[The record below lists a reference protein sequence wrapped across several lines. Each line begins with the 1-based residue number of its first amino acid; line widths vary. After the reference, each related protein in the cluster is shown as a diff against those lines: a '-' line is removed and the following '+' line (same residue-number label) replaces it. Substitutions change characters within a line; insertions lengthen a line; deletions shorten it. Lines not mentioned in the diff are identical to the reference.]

1 MRRLLLITSC
11 LLLAVPAT
19 ASATSAS
26 VTRAAN
32 YLVRSQSAK
41 GCLGDREGTGW
52 GAIALRAAG
61 KRAAARRAAVCFSQ
75 TAGPLTTA
83 TDRELGIMAA
93 VAGGISPRHVGGR
106 DLVRA
111 LERSRRGGYY
121 RGSSTNGAI
130 FGVLALRAA
139 GRPVP
144 RAVVRQILR
153 DQSSGGGFD
162 YFPEGAQAD
171 MTAAGIQALKAAGLS
186 CSSRPVRRALVALER
201 FRVGGGYVL
210 GIGQRPNAQSTAWAV
225 QARVACNRPVTSS
238 LRWLKARQGADGS
251 VRYGPVEV
259 GRIWVTGQVIPALAR
274 RWWPIR

>member
-11 LLLAVPAT
+11 LLLTVPAT
-19 ASATSAS
+19 ATAASTS

-32 YLVRSQSAK
+32 YLVRSQSPN
-41 GCLGDREGTGW
+41 GCLGDRTGTGW

-61 KRAAARRAAVCFSQ
+61 KRSAARRAAVCFSH

-186 CSSRPVRRALVALER
+186 CTSRPVRRALVALER

-238 LRWLKARQGADGS
+238 VRWLKARQGADGS

>member
-1 MRRLLLITSC
+1 MRRLLLPLC
-11 LLLAVPAT
+11 LLLALPAT
-19 ASATSAS
+19 APAASVS

-32 YLVRSQSAK
+32 YLVRSQSAN
-41 GCLGDREGTGW
+41 GCLGDRTGTGW

-61 KRAAARRAAVCFSQ
+61 KRAAARRAAACFSR
-75 TAGPLTTA
+75 TAGTLATA
-83 TDRELGIMAA
+83 TDRELGIMTA

-106 DLVRA
+106 DLIRL

-121 RGSSTNGAI
+121 RGSSTNGVI
-130 FGVLALRAA
+130 FGVLALRSAR
-139 GRPVP
+139 RPVP

-153 DQSSGGGFD
+153 DQASGGGFD
-162 YFPEGAQAD
+162 YFPEGEQAD
-171 MTAAGIQALKAAGLS
+171 MTAAGIQALKAAGYS
-186 CSSRPVRRALVALER
+186 CTSRPIRRALKALER

-225 QARVACNRPVTSS
+225 QARAACKRPVTAS
-238 LRWLKARQGADGS
+238 LRWLKARQAADGS
-251 VRYGPVEV
+251 VRYGPANV

>member
-1 MRRLLLITSC
+1 MRRLLLPAL
-11 LLLAVPAT
+11 LLLAVPAS
-19 ASATSAS
+19 ASAASAS
-26 VTRAAN
+26 VNRAAG
-32 YLVRSQSAK
+32 YLIRQQSAN
-41 GCLGDREGTGW
+41 GCLGDRTGTGW

-61 KRAAARRAAVCFSQ
+61 RRGAAHAAAACFARSS
-75 TAGPLTTA
+75 ASLRTA

-106 DLVRA
+106 DLVRI
-111 LERSRRGGYY
+111 LERSRKGGYY
-121 RGSSTNGAI
+121 RGSATNGAI

-139 GRPVP
+139 HRPVP

-153 DQSSGGGFD
+153 DQASNGGFD

-171 MTAAGIQALKAAGLS
+171 MTAAGIQALKAAGYP
-186 CSSRPVRRALVALER
+186 CTSRPVRRALRALER
-201 FRVGGGYVL
+201 FRRGDGYVL

-225 QARVACNRPVTSS
+225 QARAACGRPVGRSQAW
-238 LRWLKARQGADGS
+238 LRRRQAADGS

-259 GRIWVTGQVIPALAR
+259 GRVWVTGQVIPALAR

>member
-1 MRRLLLITSC
+1 MRRLLLPIC
-11 LLLAVPAT
+11 LLVLIPAT
-19 ASATSAS
+19 ASAAPVS

-32 YLVRSQSAK
+32 YLVRSQSAN
-41 GCLGDREGTGW
+41 GCLGDRTGTGW
-52 GAIALRAAG
+52 GAIALRAGG
-61 KRAAARRAAVCFSQ
+61 KRSAAHAAAACLARSVGSLR
-75 TAGPLTTA
+75 TA

-106 DLVRA
+106 DLIKL

-130 FGVLALRAA
+130 FGVIALRAA
-139 GRPVP
+139 RRPVP

-162 YFPEGAQAD
+162 YFPEGEQAD
-171 MTAAGIQALKAAGLS
+171 MTAAGIQALKAAGYS
-186 CSSRPVRRALVALER
+186 CSSKPIRRALKALER

-225 QARVACNRPVTSS
+225 QAREACGRSVTGS
-238 LRWLKARQGADGS
+238 LRWLLARQAADGS
-251 VRYGPVEV
+251 VRYGPAEV
-259 GRIWVTGQVIPALAR
+259 GRVWVTGQVLPALAR